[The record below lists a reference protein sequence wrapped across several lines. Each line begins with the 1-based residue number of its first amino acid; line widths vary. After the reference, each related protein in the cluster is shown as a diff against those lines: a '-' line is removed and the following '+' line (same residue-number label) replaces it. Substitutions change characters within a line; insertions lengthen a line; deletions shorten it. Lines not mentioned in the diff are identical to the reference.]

1 MLIPNGCST
10 KLNNMAN
17 NPNKNYFKIIPAV
30 FLILVKD
37 NKILLLRRAN
47 TGHMDGHYSMIA
59 GHLEP
64 GETLREGMKREAL
77 EEASLEIA
85 LEDLKLNN
93 VIHRVEDT
101 RVDYF
106 FTAENWT
113 GEPKIMEPHKCDDL
127 SWFDLDNLPEN
138 TIYYIREAIENYKKD
153 KRYSDFP

>member
-1 MLIPNGCST
+1 M
-10 KLNNMAN
+10 N
-17 NPNKNYFKIIPAV
+17 NPAKTYFKIIPAV

-37 NKILLLRRAN
+37 NRILLLRRAN

-64 GETLREGMKREAL
+64 GETLRVGMKREAL
-77 EEASLEIA
+77 EEAGLTIELEN
-85 LEDLKLNN
+85 LTLNN

-106 FTAENWT
+106 FVADKWA

-138 TIYYIREAIENYKKD
+138 TIYYIRQAIENHKTGN
-153 KRYSDFP
+153 RYSDFV